1 MRQTR
6 PVDEI
11 IVVDNASIDGTWE
24 MIERRFTPG
33 VTYERLAE
41 NLGGAAGFDKGM
53 RLAHRNGH
61 DWIWCLDSDAL
72 PNKSALEDL
81 LRAARAVPGEV
92 AAVTCLFRNPATG
105 KLYSGAGSHQRL
117 SRGENASLPVKE
129 GRVGQVDLAALICLL
144 VRANAAERAGFL
156 RRDLF
161 IDLDDY
167 FFSKELGALGKI
179 IQVGGVVVD
188 HCQRPTPLRERRGRR
203 RLAAESFW
211 RTYYATRNRL
221 LYQKKYH
228 GLWPMAARLAWRYCR
243 ALAGILMFDDY
254 KRYRARLLTLS
265 YLDGI
270 RGRAGKRV
278 DPQELQLWRRKQSA
292 VL

>member
-11 IVVDNASIDGTWE
+11 IVVDNASTDGTWE
-24 MIERRFTPG
+24 MIERRFSAG
-33 VTYERLAE
+33 VSYVRLAE
-41 NLGGAAGFDKGM
+41 NLGGAAGFDRGM
-53 RLAHRNGH
+53 RLAHQRGH

-72 PNKSALEDL
+72 PNESALDDL

-92 AAVTCLFRNPATG
+92 AAVTCLFRNPGTG
-105 KLYSGAGSHQRL
+105 KLYSGAGSHHRL
-117 SRGENASLPVKE
+117 SRGENALLPVKE
-129 GRVGQVDLAALICLL
+129 ETVRRVDLAALICLL
-144 VRANAAERAGFL
+144 VRADAAARVGFL

-167 FFSKELGALGKI
+167 FFSKELGALGTI
-179 IQVGGVVVD
+179 IQVGSVVVD
-188 HCQRPTPLRERRGRR
+188 HCQRPRPCRERWGRR

-221 LYQKKYH
+221 LYQKKYR
-228 GLWPMAARLAWRYCR
+228 GLWPMAARLAWRYFR
-243 ALAGILMFDDY
+243 SLAGILMFDDY
-254 KRYRARLLTLS
+254 KRYRLRLLTLS

-270 RGRAGKRV
+270 LGRTGKRI
-278 DPQELQLWRRKQSA
+278 DPQELQPRRRKQSA